1 MGIKGQVPAHIKP
14 KQFLHPQPTLRLIRI
29 LDHIPDPRKP
39 SCNFQHS
46 LTTIV
51 FITILASLC
60 GADDWSVIET
70 LAISMKDWIA
80 RFVDV
85 SSGIP
90 SAHTIERVFSLIS
103 PEHMEKTLVEVMK
116 LLQEKQETVISFD
129 GKTLRGTLDELGGKR
144 AVHLL
149 NAWSLENG
157 ICLGQRKVEDKSN
170 EITAIPELMD
180 MLDLQGTIIT
190 TDALN
195 TQKTI
200 AKKAEEKGASYF
212 LPVKGNHK
220 GLLED
225 IELLFKAAQA
235 AEFKGIDADQY
246 ETLEKSRSRIEKRL
260 YYSMDADEL
269 PDKREWAGIKS
280 IGMVIRERMTEK
292 KTSKEIV
299 YYISNCDIS
308 AKLLGQS
315 VRDHWQVENGL
326 HWSLDVIFRE
336 DKLRYRHEIGAR
348 NLATIRKMTLGA
360 LGRNQTYK
368 CGKAGRRIMAAS
380 DPIFREQVLKNF
392 F

>member
-1 MGIKGQVPAHIKP
+1 MAIKGQVPDHIKP
-14 KQFLHPQPTLRLIRI
+14 KQFFHPQPTLRLIRI
-29 LDHIPDPRKP
+29 LDRIPDPRKP

-46 LTTIV
+46 LTSIV
-51 FITILASLC
+51 FIVIVSSLC
-60 GADDWSVIET
+60 GADDWSIIET

-103 PEHMEKTLVEVMK
+103 PEQMEQTLIEVMG
-116 LLQEKQETVISFD
+116 LLKEKKETVISFD
-129 GKTLRGTLDELGGKR
+129 GKTLRGTLDEQAGKR

-157 ICLGQRKVEDKSN
+157 ICLGQRKVDDKSN
-170 EITAIPELMD
+170 EITAIPQLMD

-190 TDALN
+190 ADALN
-195 TQKTI
+195 TQKMI
-200 AKKAEEKGASYF
+200 AQKAEEKGAHYF

-220 GLLED
+220 SLLED
-225 IELLFKAAQA
+225 IELLFKAAQ
-235 AEFKGIDADQY
+235 ESDFKGVDADQY
-246 ETLEKSRSRIEKRL
+246 ETLEKSRGRIEKRL

-269 PDKREWAGIKS
+269 PDQEEWAGIKS
-280 IGMVIRERMTEK
+280 IGMVVRERTTEK

-299 YYISNCDIS
+299 YYISSCDVG
-308 AKLLGQS
+308 AKLLGDS
-315 VRDHWQVENGL
+315 VRDHWHVENGL

-336 DKLRYRHEIGAR
+336 DKLRYRHEVGAR
-348 NLATIRKMTLGA
+348 NLAIIRKITLGA
-360 LGRNQTYK
+360 LSKNKTYK

-380 DPIFREQVLKNF
+380 DPVFREEILKNLF
-392 F
+392 